1 MEDDQPSKNA
11 ARKSQFKK
19 GVDHQEARR
28 SRSETNIQ
36 IRKASKDDMLAKRRH
51 MAPAGADQGV
61 QTTVFRSEVPS
72 SGTVRMLSEASRA
85 SILEH
90 RENIFSEDPNKQ
102 YTSTQHFRR
111 LLSIERSPPIQE
123 VIEAGVVPRFVQFL
137 QMNDNPPL
145 QFEAA
150 WALTNI
156 ASGTSEHTRYVI
168 DAGAVPIFIRLLV
181 SPHEDVRE
189 QAAWALGN
197 VAGDSVQCRDMV
209 LNLGALPALLQV
221 SQTFHEHSRL
231 TTVRNVTWTLS
242 NLCRGKPAPDFEVVR
257 PALPLLSRLL
267 FSADPETVTDA
278 CWALSYISDG
288 PDYRIQA
295 VLNAG
300 VAPRLV
306 ELLASNS
313 SAVQTP
319 ALRTVGNI
327 VTGDDTQTQFI
338 INLNALPA
346 LVWLLD
352 NPKKN
357 IRKEACWTISNITA
371 GTSEQINAVIKAD
384 VIPKLIELLR
394 CAEFDIQKE
403 AAWAISNATS
413 GGTPEQIFYLIQE
426 GAIPPLCS
434 LLHVTDVKV
443 VTVALEGLENML
455 RCGQST
461 GNLEKIVEMI
471 TDCGGTSAIEELQ
484 AHENKVVYNRALK
497 ILEQYLGGEEEDVT
511 AIGNPNVVTG
521 AGGVQQFG
529 FGGGQG
535 GAGGGAAGGAG
546 ASGGKEEFRF

>member
-1 MEDDQPSKNA
+1 MEEDQPSKNA
-11 ARKSQFKK
+11 ARKNQFKK

-28 SRSETNIQ
+28 SRTETNIQ

-51 MAPAGADQGV
+51 MAPAAEQGA
-61 QTTVFRSEVPS
+61 QTSVFRNDVPS
-72 SGTVRMLSEASRA
+72 SGTARLLSEATRA

-90 RENIFSEDPNKQ
+90 RENIFSDDPDKQ
-102 YTSTQHFRR
+102 FISTQHFRR

-137 QMNDNPPL
+137 QLNDNPPL

-168 DAGAVPIFIRLLV
+168 DAGAVPIFIRLLM

-327 VTGDDTQTQFI
+327 VTGDDSQTQFI

-357 IRKEACWTISNITA
+357 IRKEACWTISNVTA

-384 VIPKLIELLR
+384 VIPKLIDLLR
-394 CAEFDIQKE
+394 SAEFDIQKE

-413 GGTPEQIFYLIQE
+413 GGSPEQIFYLIQE
-426 GAIPPLCS
+426 GAIPPLCG

-455 RCGQST
+455 QVGQNT
-461 GNLEKIVEMI
+461 GNLEKIVEI
-471 TDCGGTSAIEELQ
+471 ISDCGGVSAIEELQ

-497 ILEQYLGGEEEDVT
+497 ILEKYLGGEEEDMT
-511 AIGNPNVVTG
+511 AIANPNVVVNASG
-521 AGGVQQFG
+521 NQQFG
-529 FGGGQG
+529 FGAPPQG
-535 GAGGGAAGGAG
+535 GGGGGRGG
-546 ASGGKEEFRF
+546 GGGGGNKEDFHF